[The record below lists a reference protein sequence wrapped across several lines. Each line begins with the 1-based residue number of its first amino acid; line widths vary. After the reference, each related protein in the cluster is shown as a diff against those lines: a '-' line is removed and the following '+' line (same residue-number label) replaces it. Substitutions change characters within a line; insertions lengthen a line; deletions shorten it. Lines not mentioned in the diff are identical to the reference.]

1 MRMHR
6 ETPSQTASLS
16 YALYYYW
23 PLLFPKKPSCSNYE
37 YWAFAGSP
45 VAVFPACSWSN
56 TIAENQFTRRWWHNT
71 RYGVTMNLLRHTF
84 PGGHMSLWKG
94 TSAGVSA
101 CSIDLSLKIFKKN
114 RCTSLWIVKDYLC
127 EEDVISNCQN
137 CIVQEKT
144 TYEVYSLIDAARSQK
159 RTSRA
164 KCWYTDPTH
173 ANGCLPLWL
182 GCPRTCHLEPVKK
195 SHILLTAPKLP
206 RRL

>member
-1 MRMHR
+1 MKRCECIEKPPVRPHHWVM
-6 ETPSQTASLS
+6 PYIIISPYFFQ
-16 YALYYYW
+16 
-23 PLLFPKKPSCSNYE
+23 KKPSCNNYE
-37 YWAFAGSP
+37 YWGFAGSP
-45 VAVFPACSWSN
+45 VAVFPACSWST

-101 CSIDLSLKIFKKN
+101 CSIDLSLKIFLKN

-127 EEDVISNCQN
+127 QEDVISNCQN

-164 KCWYTDPTH
+164 KCFLL
-173 ANGCLPLWL
+173 ALSL
-182 GCPRTCHLEPVKK
+182 GCHRTCHLEPVRK
-195 SHILLTAPKLP
+195 SHILLTVPKLP